1 MKRFRAT
8 LIVLCGCLALMA
20 TEGRAQDPY
29 MALDHGPTVT
39 LTEASY
45 HNIMSRLEALE
56 TTYQEGDGSGGW
68 EEVDI
73 ISKPTMKVSGRLHL
87 DHWGFPNDSELANFL
102 DTADPAASPSD
113 MIGFR
118 RLRFGFKGNI
128 NETMIYKIEMDF
140 AAARDGSFKDA
151 YIGWT
156 ELPFFQTVLI
166 GQQKRPYGLDH
177 MNSSRYNTFME
188 RPYVVEGFNQD
199 ARRMGLCSY
208 GTTEDEDWNWRYG
221 AFFLRD
227 NAKDGV
233 QYTDNYQSEFA
244 ARLANTIWYDEASD
258 GRGYAHWAISGSAA
272 FPGGGPDARF
282 ITRPEARTDGKWFDT
297 GAIAGVQTYQL
308 AGLEG
313 VLNLG
318 SLSIVSEYMGVQAQR
333 SNAGD
338 LDFGGGYIYVAYFLT
353 GEYQP
358 WERYSGTI
366 GRVKPHENFFRVR
379 RGEGGCGGGLG
390 AWQVA
395 VRYSHGDFS
404 DDDIFGGVGDSVTA
418 GLNWWWNPHARM
430 QFNFIYG
437 SIDQR
442 AAVGGAPLAAG
453 LATSGEYTVF
463 GTRFMCDF

>member
-1 MKRFRAT
+1 M
-8 LIVLCGCLALMA
+8 
-20 TEGRAQDPY
+20 
-29 MALDHGPTVT
+29 
-39 LTEASY
+39 
-45 HNIMSRLEALE
+45 
-56 TTYQEGDGSGGW
+56 
-68 EEVDI
+68 
-73 ISKPTMKVSGRLHL
+73 
-87 DHWGFPNDSELANFL
+87 
-102 DTADPAASPSD
+102 
-113 MIGFR
+113 
-118 RLRFGFKGNI
+118 
-128 NETMIYKIEMDF
+128 
-140 AAARDGSFKDA
+140 
-151 YIGWT
+151 
-156 ELPFFQTVLI
+156 
-166 GQQKRPYGLDH
+166 
-177 MNSSRYNTFME
+177 
-188 RPYVVEGFNQD
+188 
-199 ARRMGLCSY
+199 
-208 GTTEDEDWNWRYG
+208 
-221 AFFLRD
+221 
-227 NAKDGV
+227 
-233 QYTDNYQSEFA
+233 
-244 ARLANTIWYDEASD
+244 
-258 GRGYAHWAISGSAA
+258 
-272 FPGGGPDARF
+272 
-282 ITRPEARTDGKWFDT
+282 
-297 GAIAGVQTYQL
+297 QTYQL